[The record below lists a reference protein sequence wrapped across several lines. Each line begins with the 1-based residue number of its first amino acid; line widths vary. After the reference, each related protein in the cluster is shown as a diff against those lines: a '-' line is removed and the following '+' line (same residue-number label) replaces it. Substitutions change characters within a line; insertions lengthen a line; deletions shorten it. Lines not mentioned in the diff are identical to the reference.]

1 MLETVTTQTAESAEL
16 IGHLLGALEPITDD
30 LTDEIL
36 RSEHYYSEHYHAEST
51 QLSHARLR
59 TVVRDGLV
67 TLFLALQGKPATLEA
82 PRAAGRL
89 KAELGIPLEVLLHA
103 YRLAGRLIWNRLM
116 AAAVQTDSA
125 DQLLHLA
132 SDMWAVIDEQS
143 GAAADAYRYAVEDQ
157 ARRDTAARTAM
168 LATLLD
174 GGAPTGPAAAE
185 IVRVLRLDRKGPYLV
200 VCVEAGDGAEPW
212 STADTHLRA
221 AGIASAW
228 IRQVGGA
235 VGLLGL
241 PHPAA
246 AATAVEILAEDT
258 ATRVGVSRPITA
270 PALAPAAWR
279 EAQLAARC
287 LPVGSGAVH
296 VYGSSPIAMLAAASP
311 DAAAEAARAVVGPL
325 LALPTA
331 ERAVLF
337 DTLEAW
343 FAAGGSTAT
352 AAARLHCHR
361 NTVLYRLNRVAE
373 LTGRHTADARSAA
386 ELYIALQVVRLG
398 PL

>member
-1 MLETVTTQTAESAEL
+1 MLERVTTTMSAQATENAAL
-16 IGHLLGALEPITDD
+16 IGHLLGSLEPITDE

-36 RSEHYYSEHYHAEST
+36 RSEHFYAEST
-51 QLSHARLR
+51 QLSHDRLR
-59 TVVRDGLV
+59 AVVQDGLV
-67 TLFLALQGKPATLEA
+67 TLFLALQGKPASLDA

-89 KAELGIPLEVLLHA
+89 KAEMGIPLEALLHA
-103 YRLAGRLIWNRLM
+103 YRLAGRLIWDRLL
-116 AAAVQTDSA
+116 AAAAQTDSA

-185 IVRVLRLDRKGPYLV
+185 TVRVLRLDRKGPFLV

-212 STADTHLRA
+212 TTADTHLRA

-241 PHPAA
+241 PSEAA
-246 AATAVEILAEDT
+246 AATAVAILAEDT
-258 ATRVGVSRPITA
+258 ATRVGVSRPVGA
-270 PALAPAAWR
+270 PALAPAAWL
-279 EAQLAARC
+279 EAQLAVRC
-287 LPVGSGAVH
+287 LLAGSHEVH
-296 VYGSSPIAMLAAASP
+296 FYGSSPIAMLAAASP
-311 DAAAEAARAVVGPL
+311 DASAEASNAVFGPM
-325 LALPTA
+325 LALPAA
-331 ERAVLF
+331 ERSMLF
-337 DTLEAW
+337 ETLEAW
-343 FAAGGSTAT
+343 FASGGSTA
-352 AAARLHCHR
+352 AAAGRLHCHR
-361 NTVLYRLNRVAE
+361 NTVLYRLNRIAE
-373 LTGRHTADARSAA
+373 LTGRRTSDARSAA
-386 ELYIALQVVRLG
+386 ELYIALQAVRLG
-398 PL
+398 AL